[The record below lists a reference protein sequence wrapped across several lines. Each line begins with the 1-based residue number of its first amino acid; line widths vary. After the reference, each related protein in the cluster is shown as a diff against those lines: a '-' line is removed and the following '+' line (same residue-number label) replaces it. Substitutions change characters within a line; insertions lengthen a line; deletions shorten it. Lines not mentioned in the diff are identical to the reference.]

1 MVEFPFRV
9 QRSTQGASSI
19 DMGSGE
25 DTIFAL
31 SSGRGRAA
39 VAVVRIS
46 GPRARA
52 ALERLVGKVPEARR
66 AAHAIVREP
75 ASGEVIDD
83 ALALWFPGP
92 RSETGEDMVEFQVH
106 GGRAILAA
114 VFQALGNIDGFRP
127 AQAGEFT
134 RRALLNGKLD
144 LSAVEG
150 LGDLIAAETEAQRRQ
165 ALLQYRGALA
175 AKVEAW
181 RETLTRALA
190 TLEASIDFVDE
201 GDVPED
207 LLSPAMQMASGLL
220 DEICGALKDAERG
233 ERLREGFVVAI
244 AGPPNAG
251 KSTLLNRLAQ
261 REAAI
266 VTDIPGTTRDPI
278 EVAFDLKGVPVI
290 LVDTAGVRE
299 TSDPVESEGVRRAL
313 ARAETADVLV
323 WMVDADVAAVPAAPS
338 ARDVIVVR
346 SKADRVD
353 SDAQRRLAE
362 SGHLV
367 LSVQTGQG
375 IETLIG
381 LLSEKAEVLGGEP
394 ALVTHARQRQGLSE
408 AADRIASA
416 INVAG
421 AGREEIVA
429 EELRLALRAFGRV
442 TGRVDVEDV
451 LDLVFRNFCIGK

>member
-1 MVEFPFRV
+1 M
-9 QRSTQGASSI
+9 T
-19 DMGSGE
+19 SGG

-31 SSGRGRAA
+31 SSGRGLAA

-46 GPRARA
+46 GPKARA
-52 ALERLVGKVPEARR
+52 ALERLAGKVPEPRR
-66 AAHAIVREP
+66 AAHVVVTDP
-75 ASGEVIDD
+75 VHGEVIDD

-92 RSETGEDMVEFQVH
+92 RSETGEDMVELQVH
-106 GGRAILAA
+106 GGRAILVA
-114 VFQALGNIDGFRP
+114 VFQALENIAGFRP

-165 ALLQYRGALA
+165 ALAQYRGALA
-175 AKVEAW
+175 SKVEEW
-181 RETLTRALA
+181 REQLITILA
-190 TLEASIDFVDE
+190 SLEASIDFVDE

-207 LLSPAMQMASGLL
+207 LLTPATRTAGMLL
-220 DEICGALKDAERG
+220 DEIRGALQDAERG

-266 VTDIPGTTRDPI
+266 VTDIPGTTRDTI
-278 EVAFDLKGVPVI
+278 EVALDLKGVPVI

-313 ARAETADVLV
+313 ARAASADLVLWIV
-323 WMVDADVAAVPAAPS
+323 EADAIEVSPPPS
-338 ARDVIVVR
+338 AREVILVR

-353 SDAQRRLAE
+353 SETQRRLMQ
-362 SGHLV
+362 SGQLV
-367 LSVQTGQG
+367 LSAQSG
-375 IETLIG
+375 IGMEA
-381 LLSEKAEVLGGEP
+381 LLDLLAQQAEALGGTP
-394 ALVTHARQRQGLSE
+394 ALVTHARQRHAIGE
-408 AADRIASA
+408 AADRIGSA
-416 INVAG
+416 ISA
-421 AGREEIVA
+421 AAPGREEIVA
-429 EELRLALRAFGRV
+429 EELRLAARALGRV

-451 LDLVFRNFCIGK
+451 LDLVFRNFCVGK

>member
-1 MVEFPFRV
+1 M
-9 QRSTQGASSI
+9 TAG
-19 DMGSGE
+19 G

-31 SSGRGRAA
+31 SSGRGLAA

-46 GPRARA
+46 GPKARD
-52 ALERLVGKVPEARR
+52 ALERLGGKVPEPRR
-66 AAHAIVREP
+66 AAHIVVTDP
-75 ASGEVIDD
+75 ASGDVIDD

-114 VFQALGNIDGFRP
+114 VFQALENMEGFRP
-127 AQAGEFT
+127 ALAGEFT

-165 ALLQYRGALA
+165 ALAQYRGALA
-175 AKVEAW
+175 SKVEKW
-181 RETLTRALA
+181 REQLVAVLA
-190 TLEASIDFVDE
+190 SLEASIDFVDE

-207 LLSPAMQMASGLL
+207 LLTPATRTAAALL
-220 DEICGALKDAERG
+220 DELREALKDAERG

-251 KSTLLNRLAQ
+251 KSTLLNRLAR

-266 VTDIPGTTRDPI
+266 VTEIPGTTRDPI
-278 EVAFDLKGVPVI
+278 EVALDLKGVPVI
-290 LVDTAGVRE
+290 LVDTAGVRV
-299 TSDPVESEGVRRAL
+299 TSDLVESEGVRRAL
-313 ARAETADVLV
+313 ARAQSADLVL
-323 WMVDADVAAVPAAPS
+323 WMVEAGAAEMPPAPS
-338 ARDVIVVR
+338 AREVVVVR

-353 SDAQRRLAE
+353 SETQRQI
-362 SGHLV
+362 GQPGQFV
-367 LSVQTGQG
+367 LSAQTGEG
-375 IETLIG
+375 MDALVD
-381 LLSEKAEVLGGEP
+381 LLTQRADALGGTP
-394 ALVTHARQRQGLSE
+394 ALVTHARQRQAIGE

-416 INVAG
+416 INA
-421 AGREEIVA
+421 AAPGREEIAA
-429 EELRLALRAFGRV
+429 EELRLAARALGRV

-451 LDLVFRNFCIGK
+451 LDLVFRNFCVGK

>member
-1 MVEFPFRV
+1 MVGFPFPH
-9 QRSTQGASSI
+9 QRNTRGKGPTE
-19 DMGSGE
+19 MTSGG

-31 SSGRGRAA
+31 SSGRGLAA

-46 GPRARA
+46 GPQARV
-52 ALERLVGKVPEARR
+52 ALERLAGKIPEPRR
-66 AAHAIVREP
+66 AAHAIVRDP
-75 ASGEVIDD
+75 KSGDVIDD

-92 RSETGEDMVEFQVH
+92 RSETGDDMVEFQVH

-114 VFQALGNIDGFRP
+114 VFQALEDIEGFRP
-127 AQAGEFT
+127 AIAGEFT

-165 ALLQYRGALA
+165 ALRQYRGALA
-175 AKVEAW
+175 RKVEEW
-181 RETLTRALA
+181 RERLVAILA
-190 TLEASIDFVDE
+190 SLEASIDFVDE

-207 LLSPAMQMASGLL
+207 LLTPATRAAVELL
-220 DEICGALKDAERG
+220 EDVCVALKDAERG
-233 ERLREGFVVAI
+233 ERLRDGFVVAI

-251 KSTLLNRLAQ
+251 KSTLLNRLAR

-278 EVAFDLKGVPVI
+278 EVALDLHGVPVI

-313 ARAETADVLV
+313 GRAESADLVL
-323 WMVDADVAAVPAAPS
+323 WLVDADAAEIPSPPS
-338 ARDVIVVR
+338 AREVIRVR

-353 SDAQRRLAE
+353 SETQRRLAQAGE
-362 SGHLV
+362 LV
-367 LSVQTGQG
+367 LSTQSGLG
-375 IETLIG
+375 MDALID
-381 LLSEKAEVLGGEP
+381 LLTRRAEALGGPP
-394 ALVTHARQRQGLSE
+394 ALVTHARQRQALSE

-416 INVAG
+416 INIAG

-451 LDLVFRNFCIGK
+451 LDLVFRNFCVGK